1 MKNLF
6 YIGVSIVTLLMVSAC
21 SDLDDDANV
30 RPPEVITTVLTSE
43 TTAIDADGNRY
54 EIGFNQAGPENQNP
68 FVRKK
73 TGAGQIIWTKIYED
87 SPVDGRGELIQIDEQ
102 GNVWVIFSVDGGSNE
117 AGSITQK
124 EVEAGAFSGVYQN
137 SYGSGGGPRVAV
149 ITRINPD
156 TGLIV
161 KGSFVTARLNNGDT
175 NTFRATKTGFN
186 NGNFAFESSTAAFPP
201 GIGTSYEKY
210 PNITDQDRVD
220 GAFKVYYEIN
230 FGLSEINR
238 AVLLIE

>member
-6 YIGVSIVTLLMVSAC
+6 CTYSLFALLVAITSC

-30 RPPEVITTVLTSE
+30 RPPEVIDTVLITQ
-43 TTAIDADGNRY
+43 TTATDTDGNRY

-87 SPVDGRGELIQIDEQ
+87 SPVNGKAELIQIDDQ
-102 GNVWVIFSVDGGSNE
+102 GNVWVIFSLDGGSNE
-117 AGSITQK
+117 SGFITQK
-124 EVEAGAFSGVYQN
+124 EVEGAAFSNVYQS

-149 ITRINPD
+149 ITRINPA
-156 TGLIV
+156 TGLII

-175 NTFRATKTGFN
+175 NTLRATKTGFN
-186 NGNFAFESSTAAFPP
+186 NGNFAFESSTASFPP
-201 GIGTSYEKY
+201 GTGTAYEKY

-220 GAFKVYYEIN
+220 GAFKVYYELN
-230 FGLSEINR
+230 FGLSEITR